1 MQEAA
6 FKWLPRHLRATG
18 PAPDGQFVS
27 AMVAY
32 CFVALCLAASS
43 SARRVRTMS
52 GIEDNIETCCSFVH
66 GRSPA
71 SVATKSYPDAQSS
84 ETKLPQAGLFDR
96 ESHRVAA
103 AAFEAKKVDQ
113 SPVDVAASSPRGRI
127 LPSLVP
133 EESLRRTLRDSALT
147 TAESEP
153 PSRAPKRRDQASKSP
168 RNSGFSSAESAPL
181 AERLSTASRQTSS
194 VQSDEGAG
202 VSPRVATTEPSQAV
216 GDSGGLALS
225 TRARRRGE
233 IAISCDDVGAKPLP
247 SDQQSAIETDSP
259 ATHPSR
265 ADDRSPQSRKRTILA
280 RYVFGNELK
289 LKPGERWKRRLLTM
303 R

>member
-1 MQEAA
+1 MA
-6 FKWLPRHLRATG
+6 
-18 PAPDGQFVS
+18 PAPLLCSGDGRDREGPFVS

-32 CFVALCLAASS
+32 CFVALCLAGSS
-43 SARRVRTMS
+43 SARRISPTLS
-52 GIEDNIETCCSFVH
+52 IEDNIETCCSFVH

-103 AAFEAKKVDQ
+103 AAFEAKKVDP
-113 SPVDVAASSPRGRI
+113 SPVDVESSPRGRI

-133 EESLRRTLRDSALT
+133 EEALRRTLRDSALT

-153 PSRAPKRRDQASKSP
+153 PSRAPKRREQASKS
-168 RNSGFSSAESAPL
+168 RQNSEFSSGEVAPL

-202 VSPRVATTEPSQAV
+202 VWSRRLRQVKSSETPAVLCWAQRQDEETSWRSLATTSGPSPC
-216 GDSGGLALS
+216 LA
-225 TRARRRGE
+225 A
-233 IAISCDDVGAKPLP
+233 C
-247 SDQQSAIETDSP
+247 
-259 ATHPSR
+259 
-265 ADDRSPQSRKRTILA
+265 RT
-280 RYVFGNELK
+280 
-289 LKPGERWKRRLLTM
+289 
-303 R
+303 